1 MNRDSNELVPDFA
14 CIIYRLPVSPDGGF
28 RSPSPSPENRVT
40 ILLDHLL
47 QHLGR
52 FLSSMVDLVLRLVLF
67 KTMAFAS
74 AVLAAEWNPGHPD
87 HYQVVEGDTLWSVA
101 GRFLNRPWEW
111 PEVWRGNPQIQNP
124 NLIYP
129 GDVIVFEAQGGRQP
143 YLRLDAGVEDRRGP
157 RIRATPLEAAIPV
170 IPLKAVSPFLTH
182 PRVIEVGTLESLPY
196 VVDLAEEHVLGGPG
210 DRVYVRALYK
220 SSPVDYTVFRPGD
233 VYRDPDTHAVLGH
246 EAVFIAEGYLEQ
258 TGDPATLMLTRAEKE
273 TRPGDRLL
281 PTGTVGIGDGYI
293 PRPAPKGVVGHIIG
307 VMDGVTQIG
316 QFSVVA
322 LDRGSANR
330 VEIGHVFEI
339 WQKGA
344 AIRDTVGPRFGEK
357 IVGPEQKA
365 GVLMV
370 FLAYRRVSFGLV
382 MKAERFIHVLD
393 TIRAP

>member
-1 MNRDSNELVPDFA
+1 MTIFSVHCPGRW
-14 CIIYRLPVSPDGGF
+14 
-28 RSPSPSPENRVT
+28 PSRIVN
-40 ILLDHLL
+40 
-47 QHLGR
+47 
-52 FLSSMVDLVLRLVLF
+52 LVLRLVLF
-67 KTMAFAS
+67 KAMVFGPP
-74 AVLAAEWNPGHPD
+74 VLAAGWNPGRPD
-87 HYQVVEGDTLWSVA
+87 SYRVVEGDTLWSVA

-111 PEVWRGNPQIQNP
+111 PEVWRGNPRIQNP

-129 GDVIVFEAQGGRQP
+129 GDVIVFEAQGGQP
-143 YLRLDAGVEDRRGP
+143 YLRLDASVEDRLSP

-170 IPLKAVSPFLTH
+170 IPLKAISPFLTH
-182 PRVIEVGTLESLPY
+182 PRVVEAGTLESLPY

-210 DRVYVRALYK
+210 DRAYVRALHK
-220 SSPVDYTVFRPGD
+220 SSPVDYMVFRPGE

-246 EAVFIAEGYLEQ
+246 EAVFVAEGYLEQ

-281 PTGTVGIGDGYI
+281 PSGAVEIGAGYS
-293 PRPAPKGVVGHIIG
+293 PHPAPRGVVGHIIG

-330 VEIGHVFEI
+330 VEVGHVFEI

-365 GVLMV
+365 GVLMI
-370 FLAYRRVSFGLV
+370 FLTYRRVSFGLV
-382 MKAERFIHVLD
+382 MRAERFIHVLD
-393 TIRAP
+393 LIRAP